1 LYFWLC
7 THRATHQITKSS
19 DGVPQLKK
27 LLNLKEWLTAPEAA
41 HHLSLLFGED
51 VRESDVLRLALD
63 GRLTLSVHFV
73 NDTECLRGPLVPIQ
87 EAKRDNAR
95 ALGKNGKHPIEGV
108 IIDDDRVIECG
119 SEIGYIRGVWDLPM
133 IGAERVEIESRY
145 QVLNNGP
152 MVERD
157 WVIKPI
163 IVSMKDGTYCQLMTL
178 RTKDWSTGEKRIFT
192 EPYLSTANYDVA
204 RGLPEDT
211 LLVVRTSALR
221 ELEARVSKP
230 DQEAEKPLELRE
242 RTTLLVIIAALA
254 ELAEVDVK
262 KPAKAGLT
270 IESQTVRMGAEV
282 SSRAIQDHLNRIPEA
297 LARRGK

>member
-1 LYFWLC
+1 
-7 THRATHQITKSS
+7 
-19 DGVPQLKK
+19 
-27 LLNLKEWLTAPEAA
+27 
-41 HHLSLLFGED
+41 
-51 VRESDVLRLALD
+51 
-63 GRLTLSVHFV
+63 
-73 NDTECLRGPLVPIQ
+73 
-87 EAKRDNAR
+87 
-95 ALGKNGKHPIEGV
+95 
-108 IIDDDRVIECG
+108 
-119 SEIGYIRGVWDLPM
+119 M

-152 MVERD
+152 IVERD
-157 WVIKPI
+157 WVINPT

-178 RTKDWSTGEKRIFT
+178 RTTEATGEKRVFT
-192 EPYLSTANYDVA
+192 KPYLSTANYQRA

-221 ELEARVSKP
+221 ELEARVSKL
-230 DQEAEKPLELRE
+230 DQEVEKPLEQRE

-270 IESQTVRMGAEV
+270 IESQTVRMGAGI